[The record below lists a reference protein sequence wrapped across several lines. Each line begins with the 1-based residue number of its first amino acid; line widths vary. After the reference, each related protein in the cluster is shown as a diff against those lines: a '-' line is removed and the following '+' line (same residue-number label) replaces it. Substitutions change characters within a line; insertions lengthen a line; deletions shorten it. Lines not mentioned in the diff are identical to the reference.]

1 MTRTITILL
10 LLLSCLSVV
19 AQKIKLADPIY
30 LATTLIDDISI
41 DRMKEA
47 CKNYGLMESEKENE
61 FIVFADEKGNKLRFK
76 VKEVSNER
84 TPIVEV
90 VSKTPHKEIIRILTD
105 TGFSSSSHGKYV
117 KGDKYAHRI
126 TICSFSK
133 GILTFTKERR

>member
-1 MTRTITILL
+1 
-10 LLLSCLSVV
+10 V

-76 VKEVSNER
+76 VKEVSNDR

-126 TICSFSK
+126 TIC
-133 GILTFTKERR
+133 